1 MAMSFE
7 EILKMPTSEFKQPK
21 PFPTGTYH
29 CMDDG
34 RPEHGQSSQKKTDYL
49 RFKYKIIAAGNTVDA
64 REAAEQQVVGKS
76 LQQDFYIIDNDV
88 SKSIIKEFL
97 QNTLGIANPG
107 DAKGIEQ
114 MLDDVPNREL
124 LVEVKHEMSQ
134 DGKRIFH
141 RVNSTAHV

>member
-1 MAMSFE
+1 MV
-7 EILKMPTSEFKQPK
+7 
-21 PFPTGTYH
+21 
-29 CMDDG
+29 DG